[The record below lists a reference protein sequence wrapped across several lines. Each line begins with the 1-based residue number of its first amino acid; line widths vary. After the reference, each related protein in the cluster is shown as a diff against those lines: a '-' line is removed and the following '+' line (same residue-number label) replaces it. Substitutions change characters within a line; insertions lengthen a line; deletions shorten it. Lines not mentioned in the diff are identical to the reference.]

1 MRNPLKLTT
10 TMSRW
15 LLDMYLDTYKK
26 YIQKSRQVNNI
37 WLSKAFEAA
46 LGGVD
51 NLMAIIEL
59 SQL

>member
-1 MRNPLKLTT
+1 
-10 TMSRW
+10 
-15 LLDMYLDTYKK
+15 MYLDTYKK

-51 NLMAIIEL
+51 NLMATIEL